1 MGQVLAELTRA
12 VDEAFAFARAAERE
26 AGGDLLEIPG
36 MSGWRYRIFVNRLVR
51 ALAPTSYLEVGSWMG
66 STLCSVIAGNRV
78 WAVAIDNWSEF
89 GGPRQVFFEN
99 VARFRSAEAR
109 VRVIETDFRK
119 VDFGGLGPFRI
130 YLFDGP
136 HGEQDQMDGIAMAL
150 PALAR
155 EFILIVDDWNY
166 PPVPAGTMRAVA
178 ACGLTIEHSVEIKTS
193 QDGSHPA
200 VHSEHS
206 EWHNGYF
213 FGVVSKPF

>member
-1 MGQVLAELTRA
+1 MGSIVAELSQA
-12 VDEAFAFARAAERE
+12 VDDAFAFARVAGRA
-26 AGGDLLEIPG
+26 AGGDLLAIQG
-36 MSGWRYRIFVNRLVR
+36 MSGWRYRIFINRLVR
-51 ALAPTSYLEVGSWMG
+51 TLAPTSYLEVGSWMG

-78 WAVAIDNWSEF
+78 WAVAIDDWSQF
-89 GGPRQVFFEN
+89 GGPRQAFFEN
-99 VARFRSAEAR
+99 VARFRGAEAR
-109 VRVIETDFRK
+109 VGVIEADFRK
-119 VDFGGLGPFRI
+119 VDFGGLGPFQI

-136 HGEQDQMDGIAMAL
+136 HGEQDQLDGIAMAL